1 MKKINKKIII
11 LFILL
16 ILIIVGGIS
25 FIKLESKKEVTNEVT
40 SNNEQKSEK
49 KQPVTFTM
57 TALGDSLC
65 HNTQYWDA
73 YNSKNDEYDF
83 SYVYEDINGYT
94 TSADITVG
102 SLETTF
108 AGKERGYSNYPTFNT
123 PDSLAKALKDIGL
136 DVVSLAGNH
145 ALDYG
150 YTGLCRTIDVFDNVG
165 ISHLG
170 TYKTEEEQKQVLV
183 KDVKGVKIA
192 FINYTYGTNG
202 IALPSGKEYCVNII
216 DKDAIKKQILEAKN
230 QNVDMIVACM
240 HWGTEYKTSSND
252 EQEELADFLFKNGVD
267 VILGNHP
274 HVLENMEKK
283 TITLDDGTQKDVFVV
298 YALGNFTADQRDEI
312 TRDSAIL
319 NLTITRNEDG
329 KISIDKVNYIPIYMY
344 KNTNVTTHKFKI
356 LDIDKT
362 LKEYEN
368 GTNTSI
374 GKNVYNNL
382 VKQKEKIKSI
392 LGEEIQ

>member
-1 MKKINKKIII
+1 
-11 LFILL
+11 
-16 ILIIVGGIS
+16 
-25 FIKLESKKEVTNEVT
+25 
-40 SNNEQKSEK
+40 
-49 KQPVTFTM
+49 
-57 TALGDSLC
+57 
-65 HNTQYWDA
+65 
-73 YNSKNDEYDF
+73 
-83 SYVYEDINGYT
+83 
-94 TSADITVG
+94 
-102 SLETTF
+102 
-108 AGKERGYSNYPTFNT
+108 
-123 PDSLAKALKDIGL
+123 
-136 DVVSLAGNH
+136 
-145 ALDYG
+145 
-150 YTGLCRTIDVFDNVG
+150 
-165 ISHLG
+165 
-170 TYKTEEEQKQVLV
+170 
-183 KDVKGVKIA
+183 
-192 FINYTYGTNG
+192 
-202 IALPSGKEYCVNII
+202 
-216 DKDAIKKQILEAKN
+216 
-230 QNVDMIVACM
+230 M

-374 GKNVYNNL
+374 GKDVYNNL